1 MVKGCNKIVKSSQA
15 FQVEQTRTD
24 PYLMCA
30 ESDGN
35 PQQDLEALVALHERM
50 DILSEVRFNHS
61 CDSTDILRI
70 FCHADF

>member
-1 MVKGCNKIVKSSQA
+1 
-15 FQVEQTRTD
+15 
-24 PYLMCA
+24 MCA

-35 PQQDLEALVALHERM
+35 PEQDLEALVALHERM